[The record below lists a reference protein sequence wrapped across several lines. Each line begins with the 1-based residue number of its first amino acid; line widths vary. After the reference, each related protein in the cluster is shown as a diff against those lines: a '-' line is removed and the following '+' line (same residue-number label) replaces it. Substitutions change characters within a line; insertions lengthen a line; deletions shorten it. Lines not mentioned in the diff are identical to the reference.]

1 MQNVLIVADWELQT
15 TEMKGRGQERAAEVC
30 VAGGRVSWA
39 FAVVAAVAAKEAV
52 GGGVLAEAE
61 AGLGL
66 EEKCGGVLAVG
77 EVVGEEEHRGQ

>member
-39 FAVVAAVAAKEAV
+39 VAVVAAVAAKEAV
-52 GGGVLAEAE
+52 GAGGARR
-61 AGLGL
+61 
-66 EEKCGGVLAVG
+66 
-77 EVVGEEEHRGQ
+77 GEE